1 VAVIVMM
8 MVAPDCECAN
18 HCEEPR

>member
-1 VAVIVMM
+1 VAVMM
-8 MVAPDCECAN
+8 MVAPDCACAN